1 MIFVS
6 DNYKQQLQ
14 EFDQIKNTT
23 HEVIRESSTKMD
35 LMKIWKNRIRTTLI
49 KVRNDFVGW
58 IDSFTNQFIN
68 SLKTVDGHGELADLG
83 GFMIDATMRRLLEE
97 MKESY
102 VKIMLIFEDITRQSI
117 QEKIEKIE
125 ETKANIK
132 AIEAQVAEQERN
144 FKGLVDKVLKA
155 QDKTVSLDALGEK
168 IEVKFMR
175 HFQKKLAGGKA
186 LDVGGVS
193 ML

>member
-1 MIFVS
+1 MIFVN

-58 IDSFTNQFIN
+58 IDSFTNQSIN

-102 VKIMLIFEDITRQSI
+102 VKIMLIFEDITR
-117 QEKIEKIE
+117 
-125 ETKANIK
+125 
-132 AIEAQVAEQERN
+132 
-144 FKGLVDKVLKA
+144 
-155 QDKTVSLDALGEK
+155 
-168 IEVKFMR
+168 
-175 HFQKKLAGGKA
+175 
-186 LDVGGVS
+186 
-193 ML
+193 